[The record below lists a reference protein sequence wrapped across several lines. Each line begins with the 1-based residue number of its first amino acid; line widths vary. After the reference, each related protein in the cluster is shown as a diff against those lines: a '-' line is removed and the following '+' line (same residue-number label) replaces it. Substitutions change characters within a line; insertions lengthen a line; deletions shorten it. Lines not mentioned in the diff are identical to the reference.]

1 MIDMQDMLSKIKN
14 KLNNDYLDKLAK
26 SSYSEDRNYPENFS
40 NWYPLIKDTG
50 YFKTANI
57 INNQIFTFEEVQIMQ
72 ETDNI
77 DKVNWDKINK
87 ILKPTLDKLENN
99 KLYSIKNGCFS
110 NKFNFSTCVTNK
122 SDLAINLWKLNYMS
136 CMYETGGFTE
146 LVVRELIPYNRA
158 TTPTIYNGMPLRT
171 EVRVFYNMNTQKI
184 EYINDYWDY
193 EYCFDNLDNLTD
205 KLIFE
210 WFSFNDNKDKE
221 LIYTVDYIYQYI
233 HTLKF
238 DKKLQGIWSLDFMLC
253 KDCEEKY
260 NGVYLIDMA
269 RGSRSA
275 YYDRYLNSIKK

>member
-14 KLNNDYLDKLAK
+14 KFNNDFLEELAI
-26 SSYSEDRNYPENFS
+26 SSYKEDRNYPENFS
-40 NWYPLIKDTG
+40 NWYPLIKNTG

-57 INNQIFTFEEVQIMQ
+57 INNQIFSFEEVEIMQ

-146 LVVRELIPYNRA
+146 LVVRELIPYNKA

-193 EYCFDNLDNLTD
+193 EYCFVNLDNLTD

-233 HTLKF
+233 NTLKF
-238 DKKLQGIWSLDFMLC
+238 DEKLQGIWSLDFMLC

-260 NGVYLIDMA
+260 NGIYLIDMA

>member
-14 KLNNDYLDKLAK
+14 KFNNDFLEELAI
-26 SSYSEDRNYPENFS
+26 SSYKEDRNYPENFS

-57 INNQIFTFEEVQIMQ
+57 INNQIFSFEEVEIMQ

-146 LVVRELIPYNRA
+146 LVVRELIPYNKA

-193 EYCFDNLDNLTD
+193 EYCFVNLDNLTD

-233 HTLKF
+233 NTLKF
-238 DKKLQGIWSLDFMLC
+238 DEKLQGIWSLDFMLC

>member
-14 KLNNDYLDKLAK
+14 KFNNDFLEELAI
-26 SSYSEDRNYPENFS
+26 SSYKEDRNYPENFS

-77 DKVNWDKINK
+77 DKVSWDKINK
-87 ILKPTLDKLENN
+87 ILKPTLDKLESN

-146 LVVRELIPYNRA
+146 LVVRELIPYNKA

-193 EYCFDNLDNLTD
+193 EYCFVNLDNLTD

-233 HTLKF
+233 NTLKF
-238 DKKLQGIWSLDFMLC
+238 DEKLQGIWSLDFMLC